1 MQPHRSALGILNRC
15 GETSESSSAAFF
27 PFRSG
32 PGLPPS
38 ATNPLELSKLFLTAK
53 TEKWAK
59 PTLSEVVL
67 VRWLLEFTDDVEDLL
82 L

>member
-1 MQPHRSALGILNRC
+1 
-15 GETSESSSAAFF
+15 
-27 PFRSG
+27 
-32 PGLPPS
+32 
-38 ATNPLELSKLFLTAK
+38 LFLTAK